1 MRKEQKITVRAWVH
15 VGDQLVDVDTLSP
28 EMRQKLATE
37 LNLNLMN
44 ALYAGR
50 AVFTVAEKPDKGE
63 PRGDQPEVSAV
74 HT

>member
-28 EMRQKLATE
+28 EMKQKLATE
-37 LNLNLMN
+37 LNLSLMN

-50 AVFTVAEKPDKGE
+50 AVFTVAEKPDGGE
-63 PRGDQPEVSAV
+63 PDSAQPETSAA

>member
-28 EMRQKLATE
+28 EMKQKLATE

-44 ALYAGR
+44 TLYAGR
-50 AVFTVAEKPDKGE
+50 AVFTVAEKPDQE
-63 PRGDQPEVSAV
+63 PDGGRPQVSEA

>member
-1 MRKEQKITVRAWVH
+1 MKKEQKITVRAWVH

-28 EMRQKLATE
+28 EIRQKLATE
-37 LNLNLMN
+37 LNVRLMN

-50 AVFTVAEKPDKGE
+50 AVFTVEEKPEEGPVGNRRESSK
-63 PRGDQPEVSAV
+63 A